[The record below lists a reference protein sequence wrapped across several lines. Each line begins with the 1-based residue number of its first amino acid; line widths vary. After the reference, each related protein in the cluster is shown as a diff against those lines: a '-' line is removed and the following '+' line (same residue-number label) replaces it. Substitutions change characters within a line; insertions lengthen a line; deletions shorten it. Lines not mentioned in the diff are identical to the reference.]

1 MNDSTDGARRLIAR
15 GARVSLCG
23 IGLWTAIGCR
33 HLPAESRGGTSSMK
47 VLEPVA
53 AQGAEPTMSATEEAG
68 VRVQFREARLRGPAV
83 QPAYP
88 RRALAAKVGTVQVG
102 VRVVVDAQGRVA
114 EIQPSL
120 RAVTIVPAGL
130 ADDFWA
136 EIEAAVRQWSFAPAR
151 VEQIETVTA
160 DGISYGRVKQSD
172 NVETEFD
179 LVFTFKP

>member
-1 MNDSTDGARRLIAR
+1 MSVSTDGARRLITR

-23 IGLWTAIGCR
+23 IGLWVAIGCR
-33 HLPAESRGGTSSMK
+33 HLPAESGAGTSSMK
-47 VLEPVA
+47 VLEPPA
-53 AQGAEPTMSATEEAG
+53 AASAEPELAAEPGTG
-68 VRVQFREARLRGPAV
+68 VQVQFREARLRGAAV

-88 RRALAAKVGTVQVG
+88 SRAWAAKVDTVQVG
-102 VRVVVDAQGRVA
+102 ARVVVDAQGRVA

-120 RAVTIVPAGL
+120 RALTLVPAEF

-136 EIEAAVRQWSFAPAR
+136 AIETAVRQWSFAPAR

-160 DGISYGRVKQSD
+160 DGISYGRVKTSR
-172 NVETEFD
+172 NVEAEFD